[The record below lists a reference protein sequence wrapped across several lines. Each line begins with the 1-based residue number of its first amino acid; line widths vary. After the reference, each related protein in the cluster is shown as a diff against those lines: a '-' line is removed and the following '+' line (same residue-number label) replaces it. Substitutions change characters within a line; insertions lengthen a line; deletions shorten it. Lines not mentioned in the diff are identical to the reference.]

1 MDHHRGR
8 SKLYHFSTAGRV
20 LNRAA
25 ALFLSPQT
33 GGNMHR
39 VILILLVL
47 FLILMFLGCL
57 DMQMH
62 TRRARA
68 AVEVSQDVVDVG
80 GPRDRPFRGS
90 GDGLGGLVRAEQAA
104 TR

>member
-1 MDHHRGR
+1 
-8 SKLYHFSTAGRV
+8 
-20 LNRAA
+20 
-25 ALFLSPQT
+25 
-33 GGNMHR
+33 MHR

-68 AVEVSQDVVDVG
+68 APSLMKDADAVEVSQDVVDVG

-90 GDGLGGLVRAEQAA
+90 GDGLGGLIRAEQAA